1 MKKLIIPFLIA
12 VTLVFQACEPT
23 ESVIY
28 DGSQTLAYFDGV
40 GATLEVEI
48 NSTGEITIPVNV
60 STLSGTERN
69 VSVSAVEAASSAT
82 SGQYSFNGTVTI
94 PANTYFG
101 SMTLTGIDDGLTTD
115 GVVLILQID
124 SVDGGSPS
132 PDTYQVRI
140 VEICP
145 IDASFAV
152 GDYTADWQSGG
163 IPAAGFAPLIGNG
176 ETVTV
181 QVGAGSTER
190 FFRTKI
196 YPTFSFGQVMQWTFG
211 LICEE
216 IVTQDQLETETTGV
230 ACNPNPAI
238 LIGGAG
244 GGSYTTGDDTKLT
257 LVFIEDL
264 GGGSCGTE
272 ASTTIELTKQ

>member
-23 ESVIY
+23 EPTLY

-40 GATLEVEI
+40 SATLEVEI
-48 NSTGEITIPVNV
+48 NATGEITIPVNV
-60 STLSGTERN
+60 STLSSSERT
-69 VSVSAVEAASSAT
+69 VTVSAVEAASSAT
-82 SGQYSFNGTVTI
+82 AGQYSFNSAVTI

-145 IDASFAV
+145 IESTFAV
-152 GDYTADWQSGG
+152 GNYTAVWQSGG

-176 ETVTV
+176 ETVELS
-181 QVGAGSTER
+181 VGAGSTER
-190 FFRTKI
+190 TFRTKI
-196 YPTFSFGQVMQWTFG
+196 YPTFPFGSVMQWTFG

-216 IVTQDQLETETTGV
+216 IITQDQLETEGSGV

-238 LIGGAG
+238 LVGGTG
-244 GGSYTTGDDTKLT
+244 GGSYVTGDDSTLT
-257 LVFIEDL
+257 LVYLEDA

-272 ASTTIELTKQ
+272 GTTTIQLNKQ

>member
-23 ESVIY
+23 EGVIY
-28 DGSQTLAYFDGV
+28 DGSQTLAYFDGI

-48 NSTGEITIPVNV
+48 NSTGEITVPVNV
-60 STLSGTERN
+60 STLSSSERT
-69 VSVSAVEAASSAT
+69 VTVSAVEAAGSAT
-82 SGQYSFNGTVTI
+82 AGQYSFNSSVTI

-124 SVDGGSPS
+124 SVEGGNPS

-145 IDASFAV
+145 IDASF
-152 GDYTADWQSGG
+152 GTGNYTANWVSGG
-163 IPAAGFAPLIGNG
+163 IAAAGFAPLIGNG
-176 ETVTV
+176 ETVNLS
-181 QVGAGSTER
+181 VGAGATER
-190 FFRTKI
+190 TFRTKV
-196 YPTFSFGQVMQWTFG
+196 YPTFSFGNVMQWTFG

-216 IVTQDQLETETTGV
+216 IVTADQLDTESTGV
-230 ACNPNPAI
+230 ACPGNPTLAI
-238 LIGGAG
+238 AGSG
-244 GGSYTTGDDTKLT
+244 GGSYTTGDDTTLT
-257 LVFIEDL
+257 LVYLEDV
-264 GGGSCGTE
+264 GGASCGTE
-272 ASTTIELTKQ
+272 GTTTIELTKQ

>member
-28 DGSQTLAYFDGV
+28 DGSQTLAYFDGIS
-40 GATLEVEI
+40 ATLEVEI

-60 STLSGTERN
+60 STLSSSERTIT
-69 VSVSAVEAASSAT
+69 VSAVEAASSAT
-82 SGQYSFNGTVTI
+82 AGQYSFNSTVTI

-124 SVDGGSPS
+124 SVEGGNPS

-145 IDASFAV
+145 IDASFAI
-152 GDYTADWQSGG
+152 GNYTATWVSGG
-163 IPAAGFAPLIGNG
+163 IAAAGFAPMLGAG
-176 ETVTV
+176 ETIALGQGV
-181 QVGAGSTER
+181 GSTER
-190 FFRTKI
+190 TFQTKI
-196 YPTFSFGQVMQWTFG
+196 YPTLSIGAVINWNFGMV
-211 LICEE
+211 CEE
-216 IVTQDQLETETTGV
+216 IITQDQPDADSTALACPGQPTLEV
-230 ACNPNPAI
+230 
-238 LIGGAG
+238 GGIG
-244 GGSYTTGDDTKLT
+244 GGSYTTGDDTTLT
-257 LVFIEDL
+257 LVFREDAD
-264 GGGSCGTE
+264 GGSCGTE
-272 ASTTIELTKQ
+272 GITTIELTKQ